1 MHVHSH
7 CRASNQFVQ
16 NTSVGNVCLGGGELH
31 VFNVGVQAA
40 PMHLSPTNPLHDS
53 SERRWQPR
61 KGHSTVC
68 GGFPLP
74 RSASQSNRQL
84 HSHTMHAATSGT
96 SLLSPATLAR
106 VHQLGMVPGN
116 STSSEKLLFR
126 TSSTSAIPLRHQL
139 LCCCGRERRAR
150 AADEPCKIWAHV
162 GRSQSCQLW
171 CELNLNSVK

>member
-1 MHVHSH
+1 MYARMHVHSH

-31 VFNVGVQAA
+31 VFSVGVQAA
-40 PMHLSPTNPLHDS
+40 PMHLSQTNPLHDT

-61 KGHSTVC
+61 KGHSTV

-96 SLLSPATLAR
+96 SCRLQRWHVFTNWAWAQATRRRRKSFCLEHRQQVQSPC
-106 VHQLGMVPGN
+106 
-116 STSSEKLLFR
+116 
-126 TSSTSAIPLRHQL
+126 AISYCAAPAVR
-139 LCCCGRERRAR
+139 GVRE
-150 AADEPCKIWAHV
+150 P
-162 GRSQSCQLW
+162 Q
-171 CELNLNSVK
+171 